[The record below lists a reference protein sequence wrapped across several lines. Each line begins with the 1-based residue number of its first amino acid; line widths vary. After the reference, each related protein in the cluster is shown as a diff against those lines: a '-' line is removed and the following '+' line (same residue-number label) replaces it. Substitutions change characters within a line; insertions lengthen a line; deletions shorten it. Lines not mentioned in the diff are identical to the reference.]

1 MVQRVTFFR
10 SVCAVAM
17 AIAAAVISLLT
28 VLPALAAATSD
39 GQVRRRNQKTLENML
54 PSSFFFW
61 PIGVSLTFAIIINSA
76 IRRPLLLGAVLPA
89 VPSWRHRQLRFRQFD

>member
-1 MVQRVTFFR
+1 
-10 SVCAVAM
+10 M

-61 PIGVSLTFAIIINSA
+61 TIAFSLTFAIIINSV
-76 IRRPLLLGAVLPA
+76 IRRPLLLSAISAILPA